1 VLLTHLSLKQ
11 YAILTN
17 MSRCKQQ
24 FIAQR
29 KQETLEAGKKIH
41 SRRWSRR
48 NSSILQSRGATLQQ
62 GSLPLPSLHERKEW
76 KNIENAFRRQFDAKP
91 SIIMGCP
98 GPGLHA

>member
-1 VLLTHLSLKQ
+1 
-11 YAILTN
+11 

-76 KNIENAFRRQFDAKP
+76 KNIEKKKTTPFGVNLMQSRV
-91 SIIMGCP
+91 
-98 GPGLHA
+98 L